1 MQKRMNKIMIVED
14 EAVIALRLQQSL
26 ISMGFDVVG
35 IAYSGEEAVE
45 TARDLRP
52 DLILTD
58 IMIPEKL
65 DGIQVAEIVKSE
77 LDISV
82 IFLTASSEDKI
93 LERAKQTEPYGY
105 IVKPFQNREL
115 KSTIEFAL
123 YKKDMERRLEESKIQ
138 LQKAHDELER
148 SVIERT
154 NDLEIKT
161 KSLRVLN
168 AAMKVLLEK
177 SMGGRILLKDNLL
190 INVKK
195 LIELLFYK
203 IRKTELDDHQK
214 MILRIIESNLNEITS
229 LLTMKL

>member
-1 MQKRMNKIMIVED
+1 MIVED

-35 IAYSGEEAVE
+35 VAYSGEEAVE

-58 IMIPEKL
+58 IMIPGKL

-161 KSLRVLN
+161 RSLRVIN
-168 AAMKVLLEK
+168 AAIKVLLEK
-177 SMGGRILLKDNLL
+177 RMGGRILLKDNLL

-229 LLTMKL
+229 PLKMKL